1 MTGGSIG
8 GIVFPLVYQ
17 ALIPKIG
24 FPWACRIVGFIQLA
38 LVIPGNFLIRCRL
51 KPTRDSKG
59 SIDLV
64 SLLDPIFGLTTLGVF
79 LTEFGIFVPIGYLTS
94 YVIFAGID
102 SAFAYQILA
111 IFNAGSVFGRW
122 LPNMLADWVGR
133 FNMMIITMMFCSG
146 TVLGLWLPASPDKGM
161 MVALAVLYGFG
172 SGAVLG
178 LTPVCVGQ
186 ICRTEDYGKRYG
198 TCYFIASFA

>member
-1 MTGGSIG
+1 MG
-8 GIVFPLVYQ
+8 GIVFPLVLQ

-24 FPWACRIVGFIQLA
+24 FPWACRIIAFIQLT
-38 LVIPGNFLIRCRL
+38 LIIPANFLIRSRL
-51 KPTRDSKG
+51 KPTPDSKG
-59 SIDLV
+59 SIDFK

-79 LTEFGIFVPIGYLTS
+79 LIEFGIFVPIAYLTS
-94 YVIFAGID
+94 YAIFAGID
-102 SAFAYQILA
+102 SVFAYQLLA

-122 LPNMLADWVGR
+122 LPNMLADRVGR
-133 FNMMIITMMFCSG
+133 FNVMIITMVFCSG
-146 TVLGLWLPASPDKGM
+146 TILGLWLPADRNKGM
-161 MVALAVLYGFG
+161 VVAFAVLYGFG
-172 SGAVLG
+172 SGTGIG